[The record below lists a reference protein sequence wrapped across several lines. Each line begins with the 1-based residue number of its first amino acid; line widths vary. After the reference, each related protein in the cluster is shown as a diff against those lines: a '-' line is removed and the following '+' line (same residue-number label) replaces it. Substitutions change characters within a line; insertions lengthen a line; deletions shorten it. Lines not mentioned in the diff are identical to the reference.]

1 MCGLATRRN
10 GPRPK
15 CSLTAFGQHGEPVR
29 SADRPKRGNEK
40 SVAQMAFER
49 RRNKSYYYRKRR
61 IGSRVISEYVGS
73 DGVGALAEVM
83 TERARAE
90 AEAKRKEWAAIKD
103 EQERLDAMVNDFG
116 ELATAYADAAL
127 LLAGYHQSKRVW
139 RKRRG

>member
-1 MCGLATRRN
+1 
-10 GPRPK
+10 
-15 CSLTAFGQHGEPVR
+15 
-29 SADRPKRGNEK
+29 
-40 SVAQMAFER
+40 MAFER

-127 LLAGYHQSKRVW
+127 LLAGCHQSKRVW